1 MQNSSQDVDLFLESL
16 LTINQVSAEDL
27 LRSIY
32 NESNEMKKVE
42 YIIST
47 SLKIIGDGWE
57 VGEYSLAQVYMAGV
71 ICEEIFDKLFPES
84 EIKRIDMPKIAI
96 CVYLDHH
103 ALGKRIVKSVIRSNG
118 YEIIDLGEGLN
129 AEDLVR
135 ECLEN
140 KIDILLIS
148 TLMLS
153 SALKISEV
161 SRQFFEK
168 GIKSKIIVGG
178 APFRFD
184 RKLWERLGV
193 DSDCQDA
200 SDIISVIERLVSK
213 K

>member
-1 MQNSSQDVDLFLESL
+1 M
-16 LTINQVSAEDL
+16 
-27 LRSIY
+27 
-32 NESNEMKKVE
+32 
-42 YIIST
+42 
-47 SLKIIGDGWE
+47 KIIGDGWE

-129 AEDLVR
+129 AEDLVTA
-135 ECLEN
+135 CLEN

-153 SALKISEV
+153 SALKIQ
-161 SRQFFEK
+161 R
-168 GIKSKIIVGG
+168 
-178 APFRFD
+178 
-184 RKLWERLGV
+184 
-193 DSDCQDA
+193 
-200 SDIISVIERLVSK
+200 
-213 K
+213 